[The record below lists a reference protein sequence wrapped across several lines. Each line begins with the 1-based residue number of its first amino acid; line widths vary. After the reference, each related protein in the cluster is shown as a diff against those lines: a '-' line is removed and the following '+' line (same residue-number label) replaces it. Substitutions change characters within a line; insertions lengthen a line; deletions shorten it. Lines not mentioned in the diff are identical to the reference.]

1 MCAAPKG
8 NQFWKLRSK
17 HGRDKLFAT
26 PNLLW
31 EAACE
36 YFEWIDENP
45 LIEIDYVG
53 KDATQVEKPHTR
65 PYTLE
70 GLVMYLD
77 ACTNYW
83 KEFRKRCNENNEKD
97 FIAIITRV
105 EEIIRRQK
113 FEGAACGFYNA
124 NIIARDLGLSD
135 KKDLTSSDGSMTPK
149 PTILVQSDVTKK
161 GLDDLINN
169 G

>member
-1 MCAAPKG
+1 MAAPKG

-26 PNLLW
+26 PELLW

-36 YFEWIDENP
+36 YFDWIDNNP

-83 KEFRKRCNENNEKD
+83 KEFRKRCNDNNEKD
-97 FIAIITRV
+97 FIAIITRI

-135 KKDLTSSDGSMTPK
+135 KKDLSSSDGTMTPK
-149 PTILVQSDVTKK
+149 PTINVVSPSAKNELDKLV
-161 GLDDLINN
+161 NE
-169 G
+169 

>member
-26 PNLLW
+26 PELLW
-31 EAACE
+31 ETACE
-36 YFEWIDENP
+36 YFDWIDNNP

-83 KEFRKRCNENNEKD
+83 KEFRKRCNDNNEKD
-97 FIAIITRV
+97 FIAIITRI

-124 NIIARDLGLSD
+124 NIISRDLGLTE
-135 KKDLTSSDGSMTPK
+135 KKDLTITDRGAGGFGSTGK
-149 PTILVQSDVTKK
+149 
-161 GLDDLINN
+161 
-169 G
+169 

>member
-1 MCAAPKG
+1 MAAPKG

-26 PNLLW
+26 PELPW
-31 EAACE
+31 ETACE
-36 YFEWIDENP
+36 YFDWIDNNP

-83 KEFRKRCNENNEKD
+83 KEFRKRCNDNNEKD
-97 FIAIITRV
+97 FIAIITRI

-135 KKDLTSSDGSMTPK
+135 KKDLSSSDGTMSPK
-149 PTILVQSDVTKK
+149 PIINVVSPKTKEQ
-161 GLDDLINN
+161 LDRLINE
-169 G
+169 

>member
-1 MCAAPKG
+1 MAAPKG

-26 PNLLW
+26 PELLW

-36 YFEWIDENP
+36 YFEWIDNNP

-83 KEFRKRCNENNEKD
+83 KEFRKRCNDNNEKD

-135 KKDLTSSDGSMTPK
+135 KKDLTSSDGTMTPK
-149 PTILVQSDVTKK
+149 PTILVNNEATKK
-161 GLDDLINN
+161 GLDELIN